1 MTETETNKSFKLTEA
16 MRAFRLKPEYRDRLA
31 EIVADPVFQLA
42 ESIVRD
48 SAVPKVPT
56 PQELATL
63 ADVVYSRPLLV
74 MAGENQ
80 GLDKIASLSTQLAK
94 VNEVGNDLL
103 SKAYEHTIPAQ
114 FREQPPEKPKC

>member
-16 MRAFRLKPEYRDRLA
+16 MRAFRQKPEYRDRLA

-63 ADVVYSRPLLV
+63 ADVVYSRQLLV

-80 GLDKIASLSTQLAK
+80 GLDKIASLSRQLAK
-94 VNEVGNDLL
+94 VNETDTDLL
-103 SKAYEHTIPAQ
+103 SKAYDHTIPAQ
-114 FREQPPEKPKC
+114 FREQQEPKY